1 MGIKDKLFGGPQN
14 PQQPKIAEEIVNPYY
29 NISQDGVANSSA
41 SFVPSSAPNPFMQFQ
56 QQQQQAPF
64 NQPQPP
70 QQQAQPQQQRPA
82 PAINNNDRFDI
93 AQPDTPNG
101 YYEAAPA
108 PAQQAEGWTCSCGQ
122 TGNVNRFCI
131 NCGNPKPEP
140 AAPAN
145 EAAAPAGE
153 VTTPAAAQRAPAEE
167 VTTPVAAQ
175 KAPAEEVTT
184 PVAAQPA
191 PMNNAPAPSMM
202 DTAPVQQTVQQPA
215 EVYAPQYNAPQPA
228 AGLWA
233 CECGFTGNTGAY
245 CLNCGARRPF

>member
-1 MGIKDKLFGGPQN
+1 MKENWNRLCAGLLVIILLSACGKGTG
-14 PQQPKIAEEIVNPYY
+14 QQPAQTSPGAGSTDAKQTEAV
-29 NISQDGVANSSA
+29 SA
-41 SFVPSSAPNPFMQFQ
+41 GSM
-56 QQQQQAPF
+56 
-64 NQPQPP
+64 
-70 QQQAQPQQQRPA
+70 
-82 PAINNNDRFDI
+82 
-93 AQPDTPNG
+93 T
-101 YYEAAPA
+101 E
-108 PAQQAEGWTCSCGQ
+108 AQQAEGWTCSCGQ

-140 AAPAN
+140 AAPAS

-153 VTTPAAAQRAPAEE
+153 VTTPAAAQR
-167 VTTPVAAQ
+167 
-175 KAPAEEVTT
+175 APAEEVTT